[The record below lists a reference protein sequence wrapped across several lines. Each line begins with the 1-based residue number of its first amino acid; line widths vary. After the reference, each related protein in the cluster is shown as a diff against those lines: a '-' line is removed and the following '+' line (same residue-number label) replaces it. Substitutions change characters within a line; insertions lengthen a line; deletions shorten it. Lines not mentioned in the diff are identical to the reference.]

1 MLTQEDG
8 TWLEVFDPRWSH
20 CHEWSGCPT
29 WQLSVY
35 VLGLRRR
42 FDIETNCFAYSAADT
57 GIRNAEGAIPAE
69 GGTVRLRLREGKF
82 LSISSD
88 VDITVIHGARRI
100 RIPAGGERILL
111 TESLEEVCNETI

>member
-57 GIRNAEGAIPAE
+57 GIRDAEGAIPAE
-69 GGTVRLRLREGKF
+69 GGTVRAPL
-82 LSISSD
+82 
-88 VDITVIHGARRI
+88 ARREI
-100 RIPAGGERILL
+100 SFNFLGCRYHSDPWREADPHSRRRRADPFNRKSGGGLQ
-111 TESLEEVCNETI
+111 